1 MGVLLF
7 VLALILIG
15 IRFYRESRYIKGW
28 LDWVSTGGLYVAM
41 IYVCSFL
48 MQVPEAAI
56 IVIPILVVLAAQYM
70 D

>member
-7 VLALILIG
+7 VLALILIA
-15 IRFYRESRYIKGW
+15 IRFYRESKYISGFW
-28 LDWVSTGGLYVAM
+28 DWVSTLTLYAAM

-48 MQVPEAAI
+48 MQVPEAGI
-56 IVIPILVVLAAQYM
+56 IVIPILAVLAVTYM